1 MSAPDAHKARI
12 RAATEGYLRKQHE
25 IAAKAAEPR
34 TPRPKRETQRTPGTS
49 ERDVLKL
56 LQDAATL
63 MGVTLLR
70 NNVGALQDRY
80 GRWVTYGVGG
90 IGWPDTIGYQT
101 VTVTPEMVGQRI
113 AIFVGV
119 EAKRESGGVVSERQ
133 ARVLERLRQAGARA
147 GVARS
152 VDDLQGILKRG

>member
-1 MSAPDAHKARI
+1 MSASDAHKARI
-12 RAATEGYLRKQHE
+12 RAATEGYLRKQQE
-25 IAAKAAEPR
+25 IAAKAAETR
-34 TPRPKRETQRTPGTS
+34 TPRPAKQSSRTPGAS

-56 LQDAATL
+56 LQDAAAL

-90 IGWPDTIGYQT
+90 IGWPDMIGFQT

-119 EAKRESGGVVSERQ
+119 EAKRERGGVVNERQ

-152 VDDLQGILKRG
+152 VDDLQRILRRG